1 MIVLLGGQNL
11 DVLYHIVWLLRVS
24 NLIRNGYM
32 EKLPRNFEINSLGL
46 MVRLVEEKDTDYI
59 LSLRTN
65 KFLARFI
72 HQTDDDKDAQIEWIK
87 RYKKREAAGREYYFI
102 YFLGSKPV
110 GLNRIY
116 NIFEYYGTIGSWICN
131 PDNEAETSLK
141 TYILMFD
148 LMFDHIK
155 LDITLFDVRKVNK
168 HVWKLHKMLGA
179 IQVGESD
186 IDYYFT
192 LNKETYYKNR
202 ENIISLFNLNV

>member
-1 MIVLLGGQNL
+1 MI
-11 DVLYHIVWLLRVS
+11 
-24 NLIRNGYM
+24 
-32 EKLPRNFEINSLGL
+32 EKLRNDFKFEGLGL
-46 MVRLVEEKDTDYI
+46 EVRLVDERDVDYI

-65 KFLARFI
+65 KHLTRFI
-72 HQTDDDKDAQIEWIK
+72 HQTDNDWDKQLEWI
-87 RYKKREAAGREYYFI
+87 RHYKKREHDGREYYFI
-102 YFLGSKPV
+102 YFLDGKPV

-116 NIFEYYGTIGSWICN
+116 NIFEYYGTIGSWICS
-131 PDNEAETSLK
+131 PDNETETSLA

-155 LDITLFDVRKVNK
+155 LDITIFDVRKVNR

-179 IQVGESD
+179 QSVGESD

-202 ENIISLFNLNV
+202 NNFINLFNLE

>member
-1 MIVLLGGQNL
+1 MIC
-11 DVLYHIVWLLRVS
+11 
-24 NLIRNGYM
+24 
-32 EKLPRNFEINSLGL
+32 LPSDFKYKDFGL
-46 MVRLVEEKDTDYI
+46 EVRLVDERDVDYI

-65 KFLARFI
+65 KLLTRFI
-72 HQTDDDKDAQIEWIK
+72 HQTDNDREKQIEWI
-87 RYKKREAAGREYYFI
+87 RSYKARESEGREYYFI
-102 YFLGSKPV
+102 YLLDGKPV

-131 PDNEAETSLK
+131 PDNEAEVSLA

-148 LMFDHIK
+148 LLFDHIK
-155 LDITLFDVRKVNK
+155 LDITIFDVRKENK

-179 IQVGESD
+179 LSVGESD

-202 ENIISLFNLNV
+202 ENIINLFNLK

>member
-1 MIVLLGGQNL
+1 MIQK
-11 DVLYHIVWLLRVS
+11 LRS
-24 NLIRNGYM
+24 DF
-32 EKLPRNFEINSLGL
+32 KLESLGL
-46 MVRLVEEKDTDYI
+46 SVRLVDESDVDYI

-65 KFLARFI
+65 KHLTRFI
-72 HQTDDDKDAQIEWIK
+72 HHTDNDREKQIEWI
-87 RYKKREAAGREYYFI
+87 RNYKERETEGREYYFI
-102 YFLGSKPV
+102 YFLNEKPV

-131 PDNEAETSLK
+131 PDNEPEVSLA

-155 LDITLFDVRKVNK
+155 LNITIFDVRKENK

-179 IQVGESD
+179 QSVGESD

-202 ENIISLFNLNV
+202 ENIINLFNLK

>member
-1 MIVLLGGQNL
+1 MVCNSFFFLGEE
-11 DVLYHIVWLLRVS
+11 LR
-24 NLIRNGYM
+24 M
-32 EKLPRNFEINSLGL
+32 KKLPENFNLNSLGL
-46 MVRLVEEKDTDYI
+46 SVRLVNENDVDYI

-65 KFLARFI
+65 KQLTRFI
-72 HQTDDDKDAQIEWIK
+72 HQTDDDRDKQIEWI
-87 RYKKREAAGREYYFI
+87 RSYKKREEEGREYYFI
-102 YFLGSKPV
+102 YFLDGKPV

-131 PDNEAETSLK
+131 PDNETEVSMA

-155 LDITLFDVRKVNK
+155 LDITIFDVRKVNK

-179 IQVGESD
+179 QSVGESD
-186 IDYYFT
+186 IDYYFV

-202 ENIISLFNLNV
+202 ENIINILNLT

>member
-1 MIVLLGGQNL
+1 MIC
-11 DVLYHIVWLLRVS
+11 
-24 NLIRNGYM
+24 
-32 EKLPRNFEINSLGL
+32 LPSDFKYKDFGL
-46 MVRLVEEKDTDYI
+46 EVRLVDERDVDYI

-65 KFLARFI
+65 KNLTRFI
-72 HQTDDDKDAQIEWIK
+72 HQTDNDREKQIEWI
-87 RYKKREAAGREYYFI
+87 RSYKTRERDGREYYFI
-102 YFLGSKPV
+102 YLLNGKPV

-131 PDNEAETSLK
+131 PDNEAEVSLA

-148 LMFDHIK
+148 LLFDHIK
-155 LDITLFDVRKVNK
+155 LDITIFDVRKENK

-179 IQVGESD
+179 LSVGESD

-202 ENIISLFNLNV
+202 EIIINLFNLK

>member
-1 MIVLLGGQNL
+1 MMN
-11 DVLYHIVWLLRVS
+11 
-24 NLIRNGYM
+24 
-32 EKLPRNFEINSLGL
+32 KLPSDFYVKSLGL
-46 MVRLVEEKDTDYI
+46 EVRLVNVQDVDYI

-65 KFLARFI
+65 KFLTRFI
-72 HQTDDDKDAQIEWIK
+72 HQTDDNRDVQIEWIK
-87 RYKKREAAGREYYFI
+87 KYKGREAEGREYYFI
-102 YFLGSKPV
+102 YHLDGKPV

-131 PDNEAETSLK
+131 PDNETETSLK

-148 LMFDHIK
+148 MMFDHIK

-179 IQVGESD
+179 VQVGESD
-186 IDYYFT
+186 IDYYFI

>member
-1 MIVLLGGQNL
+1 MIC
-11 DVLYHIVWLLRVS
+11 
-24 NLIRNGYM
+24 
-32 EKLPRNFEINSLGL
+32 LPSDFKYKDFGL
-46 MVRLVEEKDTDYI
+46 EVRLVDERDVDYI

-65 KFLARFI
+65 KNLTRFI
-72 HQTDDDKDAQIEWIK
+72 HQTDNDREKQIEWI
-87 RYKKREAAGREYYFI
+87 RSYKTREREGREYYFI
-102 YFLGSKPV
+102 YLFNGKPV

-131 PDNEAETSLK
+131 PDNEAEVSLA

-148 LMFDHIK
+148 LLFDHIK
-155 LDITLFDVRKVNK
+155 LDITIFDVRKENK

-179 IQVGESD
+179 LSVGESD

-202 ENIISLFNLNV
+202 EIIINLFNLK

>member
-1 MIVLLGGQNL
+1 MN
-11 DVLYHIVWLLRVS
+11 
-24 NLIRNGYM
+24 
-32 EKLPRNFEINSLGL
+32 KLPKDFKVESLGL
-46 MVRLVEEKDTDYI
+46 TVRLVSEGDVDYI

-65 KFLARFI
+65 KFLTRFI
-72 HQTDDDKDAQIEWIK
+72 HQTDDDRDAQIEWIR
-87 RYKKREAAGREYYFI
+87 RYKLREAEGREYYFI
-102 YFLGSKPV
+102 YILNGNPIGV
-110 GLNRIY
+110 NRIY

-131 PDNEAETSLK
+131 PGNDTEVSLA

-155 LDITLFDVRKVNK
+155 LDITIFDVRKVNK

-179 IQVGESD
+179 QSVGESD

-202 ENIISLFNLNV
+202 DNIINLLNLK